1 MARKRVVSRTI
12 PKLTAEVAVANISKG
27 VIENE
32 TVELPVACKTEKG
45 ALKFAATAIEKD
57 TNKKVVKV
65 VKVEKTDV
73 RYEMPEED
81 FIKAAKVVPATAS
94 ADAEPDAE

>member
-12 PKLTAEVAVANISKG
+12 PKLTAEVTVANISKG

-32 TVELPVACKTEKG
+32 VVELPVACKTEKG

-73 RYEMPEED
+73 RYKIPEED

-94 ADAEPDAE
+94 ADAETDAE

>member
-32 TVELPVACKTEKG
+32 TIELPVACKTEKG
-45 ALKFAATAIEKD
+45 ALKFAKTAIEKD
-57 TNKKVVKV
+57 TNKTVVRV
-65 VKVEKTDV
+65 VNVEKTDV

-94 ADAEPDAE
+94 TDAEPDAE